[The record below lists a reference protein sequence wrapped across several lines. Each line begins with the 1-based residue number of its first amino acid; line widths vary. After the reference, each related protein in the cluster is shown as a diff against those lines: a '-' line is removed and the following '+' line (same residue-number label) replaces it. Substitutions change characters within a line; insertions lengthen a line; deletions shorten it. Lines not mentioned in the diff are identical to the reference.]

1 MRLAVLEMSLFLTEE
16 ELVVLTGR
24 RRAKAQAEFLRS
36 RHIRHIVNRAGRV
49 VVVREWLTDDSKAAP
64 IEPNFAALKA
74 LG

>member
-1 MRLAVLEMSLFLTEE
+1 MSIFLTDE
-16 ELVVLTGR
+16 ELFVLTGR

-36 RHIRHIVNRAGRV
+36 RHIRHIMNRAGRV
-49 VVVREWLTDDSKAAP
+49 IVVREWLTGEPKAAP

>member
-1 MRLAVLEMSLFLTEE
+1 MNIFLTEQ

-49 VVVREWLTDDSKAAP
+49 VVVREWLIDESKPAQV
-64 IEPNFAALKA
+64 ETNFAALRV